1 MSVINFP
8 GVNIVRDDDDTVTGD
23 EVLQRAMGRGI
34 SPLIVIGRLPDG
46 SMFFSTNMDHPP
58 DVVWA
63 LETAKRMILENG
75 FGDE

>member
-1 MSVINFP
+1 MSVLNFP
-8 GVNIVRDDDDTVTGD
+8 GVNSEHADDSVTGD

-34 SPLIVIGRLPDG
+34 SPLLIVGRLPDG
-46 SMFFSTNMDHPP
+46 GLFLSTNMDHPP

-63 LETAKRMILENG
+63 LEMTKREILENG